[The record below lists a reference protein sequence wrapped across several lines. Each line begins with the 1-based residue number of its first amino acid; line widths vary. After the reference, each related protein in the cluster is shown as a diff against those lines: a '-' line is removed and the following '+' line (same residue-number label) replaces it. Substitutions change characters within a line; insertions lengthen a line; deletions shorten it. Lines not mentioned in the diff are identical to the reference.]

1 MRNDERLRTIY
12 EVMAPYIVRS
22 ERNWRDYL
30 AFASRFHKQSFD
42 NILLVYAQDEDVTI
56 LATKKQWA
64 GVGRNLISRP
74 KGIAVCVYSNARLTL
89 DYLFDIS
96 QTVGKEIHPTNWQ
109 LSDEMQKA
117 LGERLTFSHGFQ
129 AQPLPDLLYAL
140 AREAVNDN
148 YEHYLQGLRQETK
161 NHLFEEIPAGGFEAQ
176 YIQLLSDSVSYFIG
190 KKCHLPDEA
199 IRMGDGMATVSHFN
213 TVPLVAHLGMAVTSI
228 SKAVLL
234 EMERNI
240 RIINRERKE
249 KHEQTEHQSA
259 LQRTGRD
266 ASPRPAN
273 FQQQRGG
280 QAPGP
285 VRADG
290 AGISQ
295 GQPAGAIYDFENGWQ
310 SDGGHAP
317 GTERGH
323 GEDRGPDPA
332 DASTGADAADRGYSG
347 ANTPPEQSEADG
359 GGNGTPDHRADP
371 PLTEEQPHT
380 EAPQGAEHEGEPP
393 AQDGSLSASPKV
405 EHHFSDEEVRRH
417 YEHIL
422 TSTDL
427 YLPELHQAVRAVL
440 ADGVTDYNW
449 TEKGREVCGLFSAY
463 GDREFQGEVLY
474 RTKLRGE
481 DGISFYFDDGY
492 TYFPWPSLANLL
504 DALIEAGAYPDITA
518 EKEPDPIGDY
528 NIPAE
533 VEEMGGAPQREIGQ
547 ADYDYVL
554 GAVAYEAGE
563 TAEEPV
569 RPQAVFT
576 EIKGIPKADEI
587 EAFVPKP
594 VAGGQQ
600 VIVAGGQTNLIPPAE
615 ESPSPHK
622 SRGNTTAHKNFQRF
636 QKLFPEIVSGQYES
650 LRLEAGDAYDPLV
663 IHHKYGDHYC
673 MEHYYMVPFVHPSIP
688 DKIRRQLIR
697 DTFAEKIQAYCE
709 TKQRARE
716 RLTTAAVD
724 LVDEFEQYME
734 QLHPTEYKRLREAF
748 GHITDDELGAA
759 PLDGVLSADGMARFI
774 PGLFVLKEKMPKKGR
789 LAYKLLPEEV
799 KAELNAFIG
808 SLKTDCKYI
817 GDLVNEYADA
827 KCQLSMLYDADPAH
841 VEEQRQKGIAEA
853 DKLIANKVLEAIR
866 TMLRK
871 DRETGAFEYAEA
883 RKAYYT
889 ERLIC
894 EILMALE
901 QNAVNMGM
909 EYDDCQKAMGGDLS
923 KAAKKDWYLRH
934 KDRGMEP

>member
-22 ERNWRDYL
+22 ERNWREYL
-30 AFASRFHKQSFD
+30 TFASRFHKQSFD
-42 NILLVYAQDEDVTI
+42 NILLVYAQDEDVTV
-56 LATKKQWA
+56 LASKKQWA
-64 GVGRNLISRP
+64 SVGRNLISRP

-96 QTVGKEIHPTNWQ
+96 QTVGKEIHPTDWQ
-109 LSDEMQKA
+109 LSDEMQKV

-129 AQPLPDLLYAL
+129 AQPFPDLLYAL
-140 AREAVNDN
+140 AREAVGEN
-148 YEHYLQGLRQETK
+148 YEHYLQGLRQETR
-161 NHLFEEIPAGGFEAQ
+161 NHLFAEIPAGGFESQ
-176 YIQLLSDSVSYFIG
+176 YIQLLTDSVSYFIG
-190 KKCHLPDEA
+190 KKCHLPDET
-199 IRMGDGMATVSHFN
+199 IRMGDGMATVNHFN

-240 RIINRERKE
+240 RIINRERKVQY
-249 KHEQTEHQSA
+249 EQAEHQSE
-259 LQRTGRD
+259 LQGTGRD

-273 FQQQRGG
+273 LQQQRGG

-285 VRADG
+285 IRADG

-295 GQPAGAIYDFENGWQ
+295 GQSAGAIYDFENGWQ

-317 GTERGH
+317 GAGRGH

-332 DASTGADAADRGYSG
+332 DASAGTDAADRGHSG
-347 ANTPPEQSEADG
+347 TDTPPERPEADG

-417 YEHIL
+417 YEHM
-422 TSTDL
+422 
-427 YLPELHQAVRAVL
+427 E
-440 ADGVTDYNW
+440 
-449 TEKGREVCGLFSAY
+449 
-463 GDREFQGEVLY
+463 
-474 RTKLRGE
+474 
-481 DGISFYFDDGY
+481 
-492 TYFPWPSLANLL
+492 
-504 DALIEAGAYPDITA
+504 
-518 EKEPDPIGDY
+518 
-528 NIPAE
+528 
-533 VEEMGGAPQREIGQ
+533 
-547 ADYDYVL
+547 
-554 GAVAYEAGE
+554 
-563 TAEEPV
+563 
-569 RPQAVFT
+569 
-576 EIKGIPKADEI
+576 
-587 EAFVPKP
+587 
-594 VAGGQQ
+594 
-600 VIVAGGQTNLIPPAE
+600 
-615 ESPSPHK
+615 
-622 SRGNTTAHKNFQRF
+622 
-636 QKLFPEIVSGQYES
+636 
-650 LRLEAGDAYDPLV
+650 RL
-663 IHHKYGDHYC
+663 
-673 MEHYYMVPFVHPSIP
+673 HPS
-688 DKIRRQLIR
+688 
-697 DTFAEKIQAYCE
+697 
-709 TKQRARE
+709 
-716 RLTTAAVD
+716 
-724 LVDEFEQYME
+724 
-734 QLHPTEYKRLREAF
+734 EYKRLRETF

-759 PLDGVLSADGMARFI
+759 SLDGVLSADGLARFI
-774 PGLFVLKEKMPKKGR
+774 PGLFALKEKMPKKGR

-799 KAELNAFIG
+799 KAELDAFIS

-853 DKLIANKVLEAIR
+853 DKLIANKVLEAIH

-871 DRETGAFEYAEA
+871 DRETGSFEYAEA

-901 QNAVNMGM
+901 QNAVSMGM
-909 EYDDCQKAMGGDLS
+909 KYDDCQKAMGGDLS
-923 KAAKKDWYLRH
+923 KAAKRNGIYGTRTGAWNHNQCAAQKKNR
-934 KDRGMEP
+934 KS

>member
-440 ADGVTDYNW
+440 A
-449 TEKGREVCGLFSAY
+449 EKSRAGHTAAIRELLRKY
-463 GDREFQGEVLY
+463 G
-474 RTKLRGE
+474 
-481 DGISFYFDDGY
+481 
-492 TYFPWPSLANLL
+492 
-504 DALIEAGAYPDITA
+504 A
-518 EKEPDPIGDY
+518 EKLSLVDP
-528 NIPAE
+528 
-533 VEEMGGAPQREIGQ
+533 QH
-547 ADYDYVL
+547 
-554 GAVAYEAGE
+554 YEALLKDVE
-563 TAEEPV
+563 
-569 RPQAVFT
+569 
-576 EIKGIPKADEI
+576 
-587 EAFVPKP
+587 
-594 VAGGQQ
+594 
-600 VIVAGGQTNLIPPAE
+600 
-615 ESPSPHK
+615 
-622 SRGNTTAHKNFQRF
+622 
-636 QKLFPEIVSGQYES
+636 
-650 LRLEAGDAYDPLV
+650 
-663 IHHKYGDHYC
+663 
-673 MEHYYMVPFVHPSIP
+673 
-688 DKIRRQLIR
+688 
-697 DTFAEKIQAYCE
+697 
-709 TKQRARE
+709 
-716 RLTTAAVD
+716 
-724 LVDEFEQYME
+724 
-734 QLHPTEYKRLREAF
+734 
-748 GHITDDELGAA
+748 
-759 PLDGVLSADGMARFI
+759 
-774 PGLFVLKEKMPKKGR
+774 GL
-789 LAYKLLPEEV
+789 
-799 KAELNAFIG
+799 
-808 SLKTDCKYI
+808 
-817 GDLVNEYADA
+817 ADA
-827 KCQLSMLYDADPAH
+827 
-841 VEEQRQKGIAEA
+841 
-853 DKLIANKVLEAIR
+853 
-866 TMLRK
+866 T
-871 DRETGAFEYAEA
+871 
-883 RKAYYT
+883 
-889 ERLIC
+889 
-894 EILMALE
+894 
-901 QNAVNMGM
+901 
-909 EYDDCQKAMGGDLS
+909 
-923 KAAKKDWYLRH
+923 
-934 KDRGMEP
+934 

>member
-96 QTVGKEIHPTNWQ
+96 QTMGKEIHPTNWQ

-129 AQPLPDLLYAL
+129 AQPFPDLLYAL

-240 RIINRERKE
+240 RIINRERKVQY
-249 KHEQTEHQSA
+249 EQTEHQFE
-259 LQRTGRD
+259 LQRTGRGD
-266 ASPRPAN
+266 SPRPAN
-273 FQQQRGG
+273 LQQQRSG
-280 QAPGP
+280 QAPGS

-295 GQPAGAIYDFENGWQ
+295 RQPAGAIYDFENGWQ

-317 GTERGH
+317 GTGRGH

-332 DASTGADAADRGYSG
+332 DASAGAGAADRGYSG
-347 ANTPPEQSEADG
+347 AHPAPERPEADG

-380 EAPQGAEHEGEPP
+380 EAPQGAKHEGEPP
-393 AQDGSLSASPKV
+393 AQDGSFSPSEKA
-405 EHHFSDEEVRRH
+405 EHRFSDEEVRRH

-427 YLPELHQAVRAVL
+427 YPAELHQAVRAVL

-449 TEKGREVCGLFSAY
+449 TEKGREICGLFTAY

-504 DALIEAGAYPDITA
+504 DALIEMGVYEELAANNGVVVTDSEDHLLSMFYGYTPAVGDVLTFESMDGKTIEVTVMGIAKPSVTSGTGAWGLFTLTEELADQLYPDIENREAVWNVHTSEDSDALRASIFSLLENPVLTVFSRADHAASLESQLKMMTRGVYLLLAFLFVFSMVNLVNTLMTNLLARQQELGILQSVGMTGKQVSRMLIA
-518 EKEPDPIGDY
+518 ECLWYAGVTVFLSVGIGG
-528 NIPAE
+528 IL
-533 VEEMGGAPQREIGQ
+533 GWIF
-547 ADYDYVL
+547 DYVISSFNIFGEL
-554 GAVAYEAGE
+554 SYQFPLMETVVFVLALLVVTGIFSVVAVRY
-563 TAEEPV
+563 
-569 RPQAVFT
+569 
-576 EIKGIPKADEI
+576 
-587 EAFVPKP
+587 
-594 VAGGQQ
+594 
-600 VIVAGGQTNLIPPAE
+600 
-615 ESPSPHK
+615 S
-622 SRGNTTAHKNFQRF
+622 
-636 QKLFPEIVSGQYES
+636 
-650 LRLEAGDAYDPLV
+650 
-663 IHHKYGDHYC
+663 
-673 MEHYYMVPFVHPSIP
+673 
-688 DKIRRQLIR
+688 
-697 DTFAEKIQAYCE
+697 
-709 TKQRARE
+709 
-716 RLTTAAVD
+716 
-724 LVDEFEQYME
+724 
-734 QLHPTEYKRLREAF
+734 KRL
-748 GHITDDELGAA
+748 
-759 PLDGVLSADGMARFI
+759 
-774 PGLFVLKEKMPKKGR
+774 
-789 LAYKLLPEEV
+789 
-799 KAELNAFIG
+799 
-808 SLKTDCKYI
+808 SLVERIKTMD
-817 GDLVNEYADA
+817 
-827 KCQLSMLYDADPAH
+827 
-841 VEEQRQKGIAEA
+841 
-853 DKLIANKVLEAIR
+853 
-866 TMLRK
+866 
-871 DRETGAFEYAEA
+871 
-883 RKAYYT
+883 
-889 ERLIC
+889 
-894 EILMALE
+894 
-901 QNAVNMGM
+901 
-909 EYDDCQKAMGGDLS
+909 
-923 KAAKKDWYLRH
+923 
-934 KDRGMEP
+934 

>member
-393 AQDGSLSASPKV
+393 AQDGSFSAPTKV

-463 GDREFQGEVLY
+463 GD
-474 RTKLRGE
+474 
-481 DGISFYFDDGY
+481 
-492 TYFPWPSLANLL
+492 
-504 DALIEAGAYPDITA
+504 
-518 EKEPDPIGDY
+518 
-528 NIPAE
+528 
-533 VEEMGGAPQREIGQ
+533 
-547 ADYDYVL
+547 
-554 GAVAYEAGE
+554 
-563 TAEEPV
+563 
-569 RPQAVFT
+569 
-576 EIKGIPKADEI
+576 
-587 EAFVPKP
+587 
-594 VAGGQQ
+594 
-600 VIVAGGQTNLIPPAE
+600 
-615 ESPSPHK
+615 
-622 SRGNTTAHKNFQRF
+622 
-636 QKLFPEIVSGQYES
+636 
-650 LRLEAGDAYDPLV
+650 
-663 IHHKYGDHYC
+663 
-673 MEHYYMVPFVHPSIP
+673 
-688 DKIRRQLIR
+688 
-697 DTFAEKIQAYCE
+697 
-709 TKQRARE
+709 
-716 RLTTAAVD
+716 
-724 LVDEFEQYME
+724 
-734 QLHPTEYKRLREAF
+734 
-748 GHITDDELGAA
+748 
-759 PLDGVLSADGMARFI
+759 
-774 PGLFVLKEKMPKKGR
+774 
-789 LAYKLLPEEV
+789 
-799 KAELNAFIG
+799 
-808 SLKTDCKYI
+808 
-817 GDLVNEYADA
+817 
-827 KCQLSMLYDADPAH
+827 
-841 VEEQRQKGIAEA
+841 
-853 DKLIANKVLEAIR
+853 
-866 TMLRK
+866 
-871 DRETGAFEYAEA
+871 
-883 RKAYYT
+883 
-889 ERLIC
+889 
-894 EILMALE
+894 
-901 QNAVNMGM
+901 
-909 EYDDCQKAMGGDLS
+909 
-923 KAAKKDWYLRH
+923 
-934 KDRGMEP
+934 